1 MIFHL
6 LDHLEL
12 IVVTGAFLLELF
24 LFSLVCLLFFV
35 FDVLLRAVGGEL
47 LFYLLV
53 QLFEVDL
60 FVGVYLLVVFGD
72 LEVVVDLYLLGGFW
86 LVAVVLLGAAVA

>member
-1 MIFHL
+1 M
-6 LDHLEL
+6 
-12 IVVTGAFLLELF
+12 TGAFLLELF